1 MVGIILASHGQF
13 AEGILQS
20 GSMIFGEQEN
30 VKAVILKPSEGPD
43 DLRAK
48 LEEAVASF
56 DNQDEVLFLVDLWG
70 GTPFN
75 QSNTLFE
82 EHKDKWAIVSG
93 LNLPMLIEAYA
104 SRFSMESA
112 QEIAAHIIET
122 AKDGVKVKPEELE
135 PQEAPKAE
143 VSDVIIKDFKG
154 EEYIY
159 VEKKEESPSI
169 KEVLQKNVYELV
181 KSLNFPRSMRWG
193 GRSIRFARPIRY
205 FLSLLDDEILEFD
218 AEGIKVSNI
227 TKGHRVLGKSEIL
240 VEKIENYI
248 ELLRENYVI
257 LSYKERREIILRGL
271 NRYAKEIGGKFLKDE
286 DLLEEVINIVEYPT
300 VLMGELDQEYL
311 KLPKEVIVTPMKD
324 HQRYFPIVDDNEKLM
339 PYFLLVRN
347 GDDFAKENVIN
358 GNKKVLTARLEDA
371 KFFYDIDNNKKLE
384 DYVEELNRLTFF
396 EGLGSVYQ
404 KTERLIS
411 LSKNYLDEFKLGEDV
426 SDNLL
431 RAAYLSKADLV
442 TKMVIEFTELQGTM
456 GRIYATNSGE
466 NSQVANAIEEAYK
479 PRSSEDSLPK
489 SVAGIVLSIADKI
502 DTIAGLYIIENY
514 VTGSQD
520 PFGLRRSA
528 IGVINIIADNK
539 IDVDLKDLIKDALF
553 VYTEKNEISFDYDK
567 TLEKIVEFFIDRLK
581 NMLIDKGFRYDFVNA
596 VLATGETN
604 ILSVI
609 EKVKSVEEFV
619 EKENSEEILNYF
631 TRINNFTKDFE
642 NTEVNVE
649 MLDQGLEKQY
659 YDLIENLDCEKYL
672 SQKLYTKALEEIA
685 STMDLGNEYL
695 DNTMIMV
702 EDEQLKNNRLALLNK
717 LATNISRIF
726 NIKDLVK

>member
-1 MVGIILASHGQF
+1 MSKYLLEIGVEEF
-13 AEGILQS
+13 
-20 GSMIFGEQEN
+20 
-30 VKAVILKPSEGPD
+30 PS
-43 DLRAK
+43 AYINSTK
-48 LEEAVASF
+48 KQLEEKF
-56 DNQDEVLFLVDLWG
+56 
-70 GTPFN
+70 
-75 QSNTLFE
+75 
-82 EHKDKWAIVSG
+82 KK
-93 LNLPMLIEAYA
+93 LIEENKL
-104 SRFSMESA
+104 SLEEIKVESTPRRFA
-112 QEIAAHIIET
+112 ILL
-122 AKDGVKVKPEELE
+122 DGLEENKSEELISVKGPSKKIAYDNE
-135 PQEAPKAE
+135 GNPSKALLGFLRGQKAE
-143 VSDVIIKDFKG
+143 LSDVIIKDFKG

-159 VEKKEESPSI
+159 VEKKEESLSI
-169 KEVLQKNVYELV
+169 KEVLEKNVYDLI

-193 GRSIRFARPIRY
+193 GKSIRFARPIRY
-205 FLSLLDDEILEFD
+205 FLSLLDDEILNFD

-227 TKGHRVLGKSEIL
+227 TKGHRVLGKSEI
-240 VEKIENYI
+240 VVDKIDNYL
-248 ELLRENYVI
+248 ELLKENYVI

-271 NRYAKEIGGKFLKDE
+271 NRYAKEIGGKYLKDE

-300 VLMGELDQEYL
+300 VLMGELDHEYL
-311 KLPKEVIVTPMKD
+311 KLPKEVIITPMKD
-324 HQRYFPIVDDNEKLM
+324 HQRYFPIVDDNENLM

-384 DYVEELNRLTFF
+384 EYVDQLDRLTFF
-396 EGLGSVYQ
+396 EGLGSMKQ

-442 TKMVIEFTELQGTM
+442 TKMVVEFTELQGTM

-502 DTIAGLYIIENY
+502 DTITGHYIIEDY

-528 IGVINIIADNK
+528 IGVINIIADKK
-539 IDVDLKDLIKDALF
+539 IDVDLKDLVKDALF
-553 VYTEKNEISFDYDK
+553 VYTEKNELSFDYNQ
-567 TLEKIVEFFIDRLK
+567 TLEKIIEFFIDRLK
-581 NMLIDKGFRYDFVNA
+581 NMMNDKGYRYDLVNA
-596 VLATGETN
+596 VLNTGESN
-604 ILSVI
+604 VLSVI
-609 EKVKSVEEFV
+609 EKVKALGEFV
-619 EKENSEEILNYF
+619 ERDDSEDILNYF
-631 TRINNFTKDFE
+631 TRINNFTKGFE
-642 NTEVNVE
+642 SIDVNVE
-649 MLDQGLEKQY
+649 NLDQGLEKQY
-659 YDLIENLDCEKYL
+659 FEEIDKLDIDKYL
-672 SQKLYTKALEEIA
+672 SQKLYKKALEEIA
-685 STMDLGNEYL
+685 STREIGNEYL

-702 EDEQLKNNRLALLNK
+702 DDEEIKNNRLALLNK
-717 LATNISRIF
+717 LAKNISRIF